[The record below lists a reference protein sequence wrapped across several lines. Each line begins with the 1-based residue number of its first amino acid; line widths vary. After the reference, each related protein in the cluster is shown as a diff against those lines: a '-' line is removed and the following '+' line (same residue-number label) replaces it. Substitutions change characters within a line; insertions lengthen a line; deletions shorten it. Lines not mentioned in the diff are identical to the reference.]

1 MGHRWGSRRSIA
13 LVSIILSVGA
23 SGVFAETYELP
34 PTFDAARILPAN
46 LVKGPYHHLAA
57 KVRNDGTMNHYTVE
71 SKFGRVTADST
82 AELRIRIDEMRA
94 LAAMQKVDTT
104 EQLARQAKQG
114 GKDALQGAKGLVTNP
129 VGTLKGAFTGL
140 GKVAER
146 AGDALMGDPPSDAE
160 DSRFE
165 NAIGFSSTKRAYAA
179 EFRVDPYSTN
189 PLLQKRLEEIAWWG
203 YSGKLAASAVSAAIP
218 GGVGAFV
225 SASKTS
231 NWLEGIPVQTPP
243 SDLRKANRQKLLEL
257 GVSADATDLF
267 LGNTVYS
274 PVQQTK
280 LVAALARMDGTADRG
295 HFVKF
300 AVLARSAQVAFF
312 RARQAEMYANFH
324 AKQGRIERFVP
335 VGTNAAARLANGAI
349 LFCFPTDYLVWT
361 DANAALASA
370 LDRHI
375 ASLSD
380 IRGKEV
386 QLAGGVSPRAR
397 EALQAL
403 GWKVSDGQ
411 EALAD

>member
-1 MGHRWGSRRSIA
+1 MHRRLLLITLGLA
-13 LVSIILSVGA
+13 A
-23 SGVFAETYELP
+23 SASWIPASAGETYETP
-34 PTFDAARILPAN
+34 PVFQAARILPPS
-46 LVKGPYHHLAA
+46 LVKGPYHKVGAS
-57 KVRNDGTMNHYTVE
+57 VRNDGTMNHYTVE
-71 SKFGRVTADST
+71 SKLGRTTADST
-82 AELRIRIDEMRA
+82 AELKIRVDEMRA

-104 EQLARQAKQG
+104 DQFKRQAKQG
-114 GKDALQGAKGLVTNP
+114 GKDALAGAKGLVTNP
-129 VGTLKGAFTGL
+129 VGTLKGAFAGL

-160 DSRFE
+160 DSRLE

-243 SDLRKANRQKLLEL
+243 SDLRKANRQKLLDM
-257 GVSADATDLF
+257 GVSVDATDLF

-280 LVAALARMDGTADRG
+280 LVAALARMNGTADRG

-300 AVLARSAQVAFF
+300 AVLARNAQVAFF
-312 RARQAEMYANFH
+312 RARQAAMYANVH
-324 AKQGRIERFVP
+324 AKVGRVERFVP
-335 VGTNAAARLANGAI
+335 VGTNAAARLANGTV

-361 DANAALASA
+361 EANATLAAA
-370 LDRHI
+370 LDRHV
-375 ASLSD
+375 SGLPD
-380 IRGKEV
+380 IRGKDIRV
-386 QLAGGVSPRAR
+386 AGGISPRAKK
-397 EALQAL
+397 ALEDL
-403 GWKVSDGQ
+403 GWT
-411 EALAD
+411 

>member
-1 MGHRWGSRRSIA
+1 MEHRVRGGSA
-13 LVSIILSVGA
+13 FVLLGIISAVCPSRAG
-23 SGVFAETYELP
+23 AETYEIP

-46 LVKGPYHHLAA
+46 LVKGPYHRLAA

-82 AELRIRIDEMRA
+82 AELRIRVDEMRA

-129 VGTLKGAFTGL
+129 VGTLKGAFSGL

-146 AGDALMGDPPSDAE
+146 AGDALLGDPPSDAE

-179 EFRVDPYSTN
+179 EFRIDPYSTN

-231 NWLEGIPVQTPP
+231 NWLEGIPVQTAP
-243 SDLRKANRQKLLEL
+243 SDLRKANRQKLIEF

-267 LGNTVYS
+267 LANTVYT

-280 LVAALARMDGTADRG
+280 LVTALARMNGTADRD

-300 AVLARSAQVAFF
+300 AVLARSAPVAFF

-324 AKQGRIERFVP
+324 AKNGRIERFVP
-335 VGTNAAARLANGAI
+335 VGTNAAARLANGTI

-370 LDRHI
+370 LDRHVGR
-375 ASLSD
+375 LGGT
-380 IRGKEV
+380 RGKEIR
-386 QLAGGVSPRAR
+386 LAGEISPRAR
-397 EALQAL
+397 NALEVL
-403 GWKVSDGQ
+403 GWKVHERQ
-411 EALAD
+411 EGLAD